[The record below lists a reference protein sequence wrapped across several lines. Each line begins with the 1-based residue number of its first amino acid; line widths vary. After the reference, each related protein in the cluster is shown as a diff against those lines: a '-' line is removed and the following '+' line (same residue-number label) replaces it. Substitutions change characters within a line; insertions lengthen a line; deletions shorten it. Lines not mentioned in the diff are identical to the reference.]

1 MADENRFDSL
11 IERAAENKAKR
22 TEKWESTKAYN
33 KDFWD
38 NAHVDNLESRIAYH
52 QDCIRMQ
59 DKRAKL
65 TAIFF
70 PNIAVSEWYKAYQKH
85 NKMRHQRKINKLMC
99 DISGEV
105 YEAVER

>member
-1 MADENRFDSL
+1 MAEENRFDSF

-22 TEKWESTKAYN
+22 AEKWESTKAYN

-38 NAHVDNLESRIAYH
+38 NARIDNLESRIARE
-52 QDCIRMQ
+52 QDCISMQ

-70 PNIAVSEWYKAYQKH
+70 PNIAVSERYKAYVKH
-85 NKMRHQRKINKLMC
+85 NKMRHQRKINKLMS
-99 DISGEV
+99 DMNGEI